1 MKMKKNI
8 LSAFLLS
15 TLCFQVALANTS
27 YVNLHAE
34 DEATIIIED
43 DFTSIK
49 LDNSKAIEKVG
60 VSNDGNEHGLVPGT
74 WGANVTIADESYLIY
89 KLIANE
95 NKEFNTLK
103 LDINAKIWNQNDGTA
118 HEVNAIKVFVS
129 EDNVTF
135 NEVKKIGQQGGD
147 FTNLEQIDL
156 SSYANNK
163 KSLYVKIQLI
173 QTKATGDLQDL
184 WMLGVKVGKVK
195 FTSTEKEIDTP
206 IDEAITIE
214 DNFKAS
220 HSDHAYFKTGV
231 SYDANEHGLVPGA
244 WGANVTIAD
253 ESYLIYKLIANE
265 NKEFNTLKLD
275 INAKIWNQND
285 GTAHEVNAI
294 KVFVSEDN
302 VTFNEV
308 KTINNQGGN
317 FVDLEQID
325 LSKHANGK
333 QTLYVKIQLVQ
344 STSIGESQELA
355 WLGVKIGKIKFSLT
369 EKDYVGPIIEYSHI
383 KDDFTTEGDF
393 LNAYKMVGV
402 SNSSS
407 KDHGLVPGNWDAN
420 ITIADESYLMYKI
433 IADEGVFS
441 SLSLSINAK
450 IWNQNDGTAHNENSI
465 KIYAGLKEN
474 NLKEVQSLGLS
485 SGHNMANEFKD
496 FNEITLDPIA
506 VGEHAL
512 YVKIVLN
519 QSTSIGDVQD
529 LWMVGVKLGSVDF
542 KYSQEEAEFINITY
556 KGLNNE
562 DLFVDN
568 KQVKNTILNGF
579 TAPEIADYKFKGWFL
594 DESYETELTANYR
607 PTSDTTIYAKYE
619 ENKYDIVYMLDGGVN
634 DSTNPENYTAKD
646 NITLKDPTKD
656 GYVFK
661 GWYIEPTFEDVSKV
675 STING
680 ELRADIVL
688 FAKWEKASELE
699 PTPSETPS
707 SEPSIEPSSEPT
719 SEVSSEPSSKVSE
732 KTSSSEIINSSTN
745 NTSSN
750 EEKPNENKKGCKG
763 EASTSLGLIALLG
776 SLLLKKKKQ

>member
-1 MKMKKNI
+1 MKMRKNI

-34 DEATIIIED
+34 DEAVAVIED

-60 VSNDGNEHGLVPGT
+60 VGGDGNEHGLVPGA
-74 WGANVTIADESYLIY
+74 WSGNVTIADESYLVYKIDASDNKALASLKLDINAKIWNQNDGTGHEYNAIKVFVSDDKATYTEVKRIGVQGGDFVNLDQIDLSEHANGKQTLYVKIQLLQSKETAYNNPIDLWYLGVKVGKVKFTSTEKEIEAPVDETITIEDNFTTNHSDHAYAKTGVSYDGNEHGLVPGAWGGNVAIADESYLIY
-89 KLIANE
+89 KIDASN
-95 NKEFNTLK
+95 NKELASLK

-129 EDNVTF
+129 ADNATYT
-135 NEVKKIGQQGGD
+135 EATRIGVQGSE
-147 FTNLEQIDL
+147 FVNLDQIDL
-156 SSYANNK
+156 S
-163 KSLYVKIQLI
+163 
-173 QTKATGDLQDL
+173 
-184 WMLGVKVGKVK
+184 
-195 FTSTEKEIDTP
+195 E
-206 IDEAITIE
+206 
-214 DNFKAS
+214 
-220 HSDHAYFKTGV
+220 
-231 SYDANEHGLVPGA
+231 
-244 WGANVTIAD
+244 
-253 ESYLIYKLIANE
+253 
-265 NKEFNTLKLD
+265 
-275 INAKIWNQND
+275 
-285 GTAHEVNAI
+285 
-294 KVFVSEDN
+294 
-302 VTFNEV
+302 
-308 KTINNQGGN
+308 
-317 FVDLEQID
+317 
-325 LSKHANGK
+325 HANGK

-344 STSIGESQELA
+344 SKAIGDTQELA
-355 WLGVKIGKIKFSLT
+355 WLGVKVGKIKFAYT
-369 EKDYVGPIIEYSHI
+369 EKDYSGPVIEYSHI
-383 KDDFTTEGDF
+383 KDDFTTTKLDNIKAIE
-393 LNAYKMVGV
+393 KVGV
-402 SNSSS
+402 GGDGNE
-407 KDHGLVPGNWDAN
+407 HGLVPGNWDAN

-450 IWNQNDGTAHNENSI
+450 IWNQNNGTAHNENSI
-465 KIYAGLKEN
+465 KVYAGLKED

-485 SGHNMANEFKD
+485 SGHNMENEFKD
-496 FNEITLDPIA
+496 FNAISLDSIA
-506 VGEHAL
+506 KEEHAL
-512 YVKIVLN
+512 YVKIALN
-519 QSTSIGDVQD
+519 QSKAIGAVQD
-529 LWMVGVKLGSVDF
+529 LWEVGVKLGSVDF

-594 DESYETELTANYR
+594 DESYETELTADYR

-661 GWYIEPTFEDVSKV
+661 GWYTEPTFEEVSKV

-688 FAKWEKASELE
+688 FAKWEKASEPE
-699 PTPSETPS
+699 PTPSVDPS
-707 SEPSIEPSSEPT
+707 EEPSVEPSEEPSS
-719 SEVSSEPSSKVSE
+719 
-732 KTSSSEIINSSTN
+732 TSSSEVENSSTN
-745 NTSSN
+745 TSST

-763 EASTSLGLIALLG
+763 EATTTLGLVTLLG
-776 SLLLKKKKQ
+776 VLLLKKKKH

>member
-60 VSNDGNEHGLVPGT
+60 VSNDGNEHGLVPGS
-74 WGANVTIADESYLIY
+74 WGANVTIADESYLVY
-89 KLIANE
+89 KLDTNE

-135 NEVKKIGQQGGD
+135 NEI
-147 FTNLEQIDL
+147 
-156 SSYANNK
+156 
-163 KSLYVKIQLI
+163 
-173 QTKATGDLQDL
+173 
-184 WMLGVKVGKVK
+184 
-195 FTSTEKEIDTP
+195 
-206 IDEAITIE
+206 
-214 DNFKAS
+214 
-220 HSDHAYFKTGV
+220 
-231 SYDANEHGLVPGA
+231 
-244 WGANVTIAD
+244 
-253 ESYLIYKLIANE
+253 
-265 NKEFNTLKLD
+265 
-275 INAKIWNQND
+275 
-285 GTAHEVNAI
+285 
-294 KVFVSEDN
+294 
-302 VTFNEV
+302 

-325 LSKHANGK
+325 LSEHANGK

-369 EKDYVGPIIEYSHI
+369 ENDYVGPIIEYSHI
-383 KDDFTTEGDF
+383 KDDFTTESDF

-465 KIYAGLKEN
+465 KIYAGLEEN

-485 SGHNMANEFKD
+485 SGHDMA
-496 FNEITLDPIA
+496 
-506 VGEHAL
+506 
-512 YVKIVLN
+512 Y
-519 QSTSIGDVQD
+519 
-529 LWMVGVKLGSVDF
+529 
-542 KYSQEEAEFINITY
+542 
-556 KGLNNE
+556 
-562 DLFVDN
+562 
-568 KQVKNTILNGF
+568 
-579 TAPEIADYKFKGWFL
+579 
-594 DESYETELTANYR
+594 
-607 PTSDTTIYAKYE
+607 
-619 ENKYDIVYMLDGGVN
+619 
-634 DSTNPENYTAKD
+634 
-646 NITLKDPTKD
+646 
-656 GYVFK
+656 
-661 GWYIEPTFEDVSKV
+661 
-675 STING
+675 
-680 ELRADIVL
+680 
-688 FAKWEKASELE
+688 
-699 PTPSETPS
+699 
-707 SEPSIEPSSEPT
+707 
-719 SEVSSEPSSKVSE
+719 
-732 KTSSSEIINSSTN
+732 
-745 NTSSN
+745 
-750 EEKPNENKKGCKG
+750 
-763 EASTSLGLIALLG
+763 
-776 SLLLKKKKQ
+776 